1 LETLDEYIKLREIK
15 GLSPHWLYQINI
27 YLVNYLEFVDYLIF
41 SGKYL
46 NNMGSIIYSKVR
58 K

>member
-1 LETLDEYIKLREIK
+1 MSKLREIK

-27 YLVNYLEFVDYLIF
+27 YLVNYLEFVDYLF
-41 SGKYL
+41 PRKCL
-46 NNMGSIIYSKVR
+46 NNIDYIIYSKVR

>member
-1 LETLDEYIKLREIK
+1 LETLDEYIKLREIRV
-15 GLSPHWLYQINI
+15 LSPHWLYQINI
-27 YLVNYLEFVDYLIF
+27 YLVNYLEFADYLIF